1 MINAPILDYLI
12 RIKNA
17 YKSGQKSLL
26 VPSSKFKV
34 SISNLLQKHGFIDSF
49 DLISEDEK
57 PVLKVTLKYQEKQP
71 ALNDIKIYSRPGR
84 RIYHRVDSLPWG
96 DNRNSLII
104 VSTSKGVVSQNEAK
118 KLNMGGEVIAQIN

>member
-17 YKSGQKSLL
+17 YKAGQKNLE
-26 VPSSKFKV
+26 VPSSRFKV
-34 SISNLLQKHGFIDSF
+34 AVSNLLQKHGFIENYTVKD
-49 DLISEDEK
+49 EDK
-57 PVLKVTLKYQEKQP
+57 KAVLKVTLKYLDKQP
-71 ALNDIKIYSRPGR
+71 ALSSVKIYSRPGR

-96 DNRNSLII
+96 DNRTSLIL
-104 VSTSKGVVSQNEAK
+104 VSTSKGVISQSQAK